1 MKRGVL
7 LAVLIAAFSLVSWLT
22 SPSKAEAYGSCE
34 AYQGQRCGPP
44 IPPPISCTW
53 QDSSGGYCYCHDTD
67 PGPVLGPL
75 VWECGYMPVS

>member
-7 LAVLIAAFSLVSWLT
+7 LAVLIAAFSLASWLT
-22 SPSKAEAYGSCE
+22 SPSKAEAYGSCA

-44 IPPPISCTW
+44 LPPPISCSW
-53 QDSSGGYCYCHDTD
+53 ESLSDGYCVCKDQD
-67 PGPVLGPL
+67 PGPALVL